1 VSGPTS
7 PRLAP
12 LPPEQW
18 DDDVREALA
27 AAFTDEGAARL
38 LGMGPA
44 AISMPNVLAT
54 LMHHPA
60 LAGPFLVYN
69 NVLLRSPTL
78 DARLRELMILR
89 VAWRTGSRYEW
100 AQHLRIAASVGIT
113 PEEIDA
119 VAQGTDAVGWPAL
132 DGDVITA
139 VDELVDG
146 YRITDDTWNRLAEQL
161 DERQLVELVFVAG
174 TYTGLAMA
182 FNSFGLELDADL
194 PTTPVLPRTDIDTA
208 IDIDIEE

>member
-7 PRLAP
+7 PRLPP

-18 DDDVREALA
+18 DDDVRGALA

-38 LGMGPA
+38 LGTGRD
-44 AISMPNVLAT
+44 AIPMPNVLAT
-54 LMHHPA
+54 LMHHPT

-89 VAWRTGSRYEW
+89 VAWRTGSTYEW
-100 AQHLRIAASVGIT
+100 AQHLRIAAGVGIT
-113 PEEIDA
+113 AEEIEA
-119 VAQGTDAVGWPAL
+119 VAHGTDAVAWPAL
-132 DGDVITA
+132 ETVVLTA

-146 YRITDDTWNRLAEQL
+146 YRIADDTWSRLAEQL
-161 DERQLVELVFVAG
+161 DERQLVELVFVVG

-182 FNSFGLELDADL
+182 FNSFDLELDADL
-194 PTTPVLPRTDIDTA
+194 PTTPAPPR
-208 IDIDIEE
+208 IDIEE